1 MEVYE
6 LIKIEILPER
16 CKGCEFC
23 ISVCKREALEIGM
36 HANAKGYRYVEV
48 KRQENCIGC
57 LMCANMCPDAA
68 IEIYK

>member
-16 CKGCEFC
+16 CKGCELC
-23 ISVCKREALEIGM
+23 ISVCKREVLEIGM

>member
-1 MEVYE
+1 M
-6 LIKIEILPER
+6 IKIEILPER

-23 ISVCKREALEIGM
+23 ISVCKREVLEIGM

-48 KRQENCIGC
+48 KRQENCIGS
-57 LMCANMCPDAA
+57 LMCANMRPDAA